1 MTHFSYLSYPFTKV
15 ILESADFYLFWT
27 CSVSN
32 LFGYKWHELWQDLTH
47 IKIINH
53 LMNCHYVIYEVQVP
67 RIIHQNVAAIDGIV
81 KVNRKFYSIGPRE
94 WGSSWTWLDNYVVR
108 FDKISLELT
117 RRRLIYARTF
127 VSLLSSHPT
136 LIFWVKKYLWVEFFP
151 VVSNKVKL
159 LGDGVSLGEMS
170 SWLLDYVWNICPFT
184 IYRNENLPKS
194 KQ

>member
-15 ILESADFYLFWT
+15 ILESADFYPFGPAQYQT
-27 CSVSN
+27 CLAIN
-32 LFGYKWHELWQDLTH
+32 DMNYGKIWHIL
-47 IKIINH
+47 KIFYH

-127 VSLLSSHPT
+127 VSLLYSHPT
-136 LIFWVKKYLWVEFFP
+136 LIFWVKNISGWSFFP
-151 VVSNKVKL
+151 S
-159 LGDGVSLGEMS
+159 
-170 SWLLDYVWNICPFT
+170 
-184 IYRNENLPKS
+184 YRTK
-194 KQ
+194 

>member
-1 MTHFSYLSYPFTKV
+1 MHAFHPMSGSRDCAVVGFTLAAWPDGFLK
-15 ILESADFYLFWT
+15 FYQ
-27 CSVSN
+27 N
-32 LFGYKWHELWQDLTH
+32 
-47 IKIINH
+47 I
-53 LMNCHYVIYEVQVP
+53 
-67 RIIHQNVAAIDGIV
+67 QNVAAIDGIV
-81 KVNRKFYSIGPRE
+81 KVNRKLYSIGPRE